1 MPSQKIFGENYL
13 IGIIIHICLMDYLG
27 QIASV
32 VRNGELQSNS
42 VTILTLG
49 LWRSKMSNQLISEYL
64 STHEFFNEFSDDA
77 LKFLCECSSMREIK
91 KGDVL
96 FLEGEIA
103 DKFYVVRSGR
113 ISIQMPAIIGP
124 TLEIQSLDEHQVLG
138 WSWLISPYKWNFQ
151 TKAEED
157 TLLLQFDGVAIL
169 ARCEQ
174 EPGFGYEL
182 LKKFA
187 ALMSVGLNAARLK
200 MMDEWNPPG
209 FA

>member
-1 MPSQKIFGENYL
+1 MSTV
-13 IGIIIHICLMDYLG
+13 IHMVLMDIYN

-32 VRNGELQSNS
+32 FKNSELQSILI
-42 VTILTLG
+42 TILTNG
-49 LWRSKMSNQLISEYL
+49 LWRSYMNNQSISEYL
-64 STHEFFNEFSDDA
+64 STHEFLYEFSDDA
-77 LKFLCECSSMREIK
+77 LKFLCDYSSTVEIK
-91 KGDVL
+91 KGEVL
-96 FLEGEIA
+96 FLEGETA

-113 ISIQMPAIIGP
+113 ISLQMPAIIGP
-124 TLEIQSLDEHQVLG
+124 TLEIQSLDENQILG

-157 TLLLQFDGVAIL
+157 SELLQFDGVAIL
-169 ARCEQ
+169 ARCNE
-174 EPGFGYEL
+174 EPKFGYEL

-187 ALMSVGLNAARLK
+187 ALMSVGLNTARIK